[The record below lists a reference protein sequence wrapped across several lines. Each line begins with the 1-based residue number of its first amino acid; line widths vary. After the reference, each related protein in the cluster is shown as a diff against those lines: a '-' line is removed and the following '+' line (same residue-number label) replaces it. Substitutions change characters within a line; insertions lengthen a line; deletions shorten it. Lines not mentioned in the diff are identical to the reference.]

1 MCPPMEQVHRWL
13 LWFSLVILLLKSLL
27 TCTQH
32 ALSPIREKSMV
43 PDETKQGLWKRL
55 PYTLTEENFIK
66 WFLLC
71 LSQPDNP
78 DMAHHINS
86 LNFGSEIKVILRFTA
101 VIVFVQYL
109 WGIKSKLLLQL
120 LVFIWLVCIFQHRI
134 NFLVLLWLLED
145 EIKKMSIV
153 SKSDHTI
160 IKQLSRDSTWDFFQS
175 LFKNF
180 FSQSLVAKLVLARW
194 LRAVSLLSCSV
205 HTYMY

>member
-13 LWFSLVILLLKSLL
+13 LWFSLVILLKSLL

-43 PDETKQGLWKRL
+43 PDETKQRLWKRL
-55 PYTLTEENFIK
+55 PYTLTEANFIK

-120 LVFIWLVCIFQHRI
+120 LVFIWFVCIFQHRI

-180 FSQSLVAKLVLARW
+180 FSPKFSCQTCLSKMAQSSFTVKL
-194 LRAVSLLSCSV
+194 
-205 HTYMY
+205 

>member
-13 LWFSLVILLLKSLL
+13 LWFSLVILLKSLL

-55 PYTLTEENFIK
+55 PYTLTEANFIK

>member
-13 LWFSLVILLLKSLL
+13 LWFSLVILLKSLL

-43 PDETKQGLWKRL
+43 PDETKQRLWKRL
-55 PYTLTEENFIK
+55 PYTLTEANFIK

-160 IKQLSRDSTWDFFQS
+160 IEQLSRDSTWDFFQS

-180 FSQSLVAKLVLARW
+180 FFPKFSCQTCLSKMAQSSFTLKL
-194 LRAVSLLSCSV
+194 
-205 HTYMY
+205 

>member
-13 LWFSLVILLLKSLL
+13 LWFSLVILLKSLL

-43 PDETKQGLWKRL
+43 PDETKQRLWKRL
-55 PYTLTEENFIK
+55 PYTLTEANFIK

-120 LVFIWLVCIFQHRI
+120 LVFIWFVCIFQHRI

-180 FSQSLVAKLVLARW
+180 FFPKFSRQTCLSKMAQSSFTVKL
-194 LRAVSLLSCSV
+194 
-205 HTYMY
+205 